1 MLKKLNYI
9 FTRQQKIKLLILSM
23 IIFIGS
29 FIELIGVSAIMPLIT
44 VITDESVLEREDM
57 YRWLGNLFQIQSAR
71 EFVLFFTI
79 FLIGVYL
86 LKNIYVL
93 FQNSLQYRFVYNN
106 QRQLSTR
113 MMNCYLQQDY
123 LYHVSNGVAELQ
135 RNVTSDVSHFYNVVL
150 ALTQFE
156 TEALVCILLVLY
168 LLYSSFSFTISI
180 VLLLGISGVLFILL
194 YRKYTVRFGAQYR
207 KLAGLQNKWIIQ
219 AFTGI
224 KEIKVMNKESYFLG
238 MYDESYRQS
247 TVVQRKNA
255 LLGALPKPVIE
266 ALSICGVLSI
276 IAVRTYSG
284 ADLKSFIPILSV
296 FAVSMF
302 RMLPSFN
309 RLSGYTNTIL
319 YGKAAVDNVYKDLK
333 EIDELLK
340 NKNELVED
348 HCIFNLKENICL
360 ENISFQYPGSD
371 KQVLKNVTLT
381 IPSHKSVALIGP
393 SGAGKTTLAD
403 ILLGILIP
411 QKGKIMVGENNVF
424 EHVRSWH
431 KNIGYIPQMIFL
443 MNDSLRNN
451 VAFGIEE
458 EDIDDKKIWEALRAA
473 QLDKFVESLPEG
485 LDTQIGDRGVKLS
498 GGQRQRIGIARAL
511 YTDPELLIL
520 DEATSALDNETETA
534 VMEAIDSLHGSR
546 TLVIIA
552 HRLTTIKNCD
562 LIYEICD
569 QNAHLRE
576 KEDVLNW
583 EKLGT
588 AKLE

>member
-9 FTRQQKIKLLILSM
+9 FDKNQKIKLLALSI
-23 IIFIGS
+23 IIFMGS
-29 FIELIGVSAIMPLIT
+29 FIELIGISAIMPLLT

-57 YRWLGNLFQIQSAR
+57 YRWIGNLFQIKSAR

-93 FQNSLQYRFVYNN
+93 FQNSLQYKFVYNN
-106 QRQLSTR
+106 QRRLSTR

-123 LYHVSNGVAELQ
+123 LYHVAIGVAELQ
-135 RNVTSDVSHFYNVVL
+135 RNVTSDVGSFYSVVL
-150 ALTQFE
+150 ALIQFE
-156 TEALVCILLVLY
+156 TEALVCTLLILY
-168 LLYSSFSFTISI
+168 LLYSNFSFTISI
-180 VLLLGISGVLFILL
+180 VLLLGISGILFVLL
-194 YRKYTVRFGAQYR
+194 YRKYAVRFGAQYR
-207 KLAGLQNKWIIQ
+207 KLVGIQNKWIIQ

-224 KEIKVMNKESYFLG
+224 KEIKVMNKEGFFLG

-247 TVVQRKNA
+247 TVMQRKNA
-255 LLGALPKPVIE
+255 MLSILPKPVIE
-266 ALSICGVLSI
+266 ALSICGVLTI
-276 IAVRTYSG
+276 IAVRTYFG
-284 ADLKSFIPILSV
+284 ADIKSFIPILSV
-296 FAVSMF
+296 YAVSMF

-319 YGKAAVDNVYKDLK
+319 YRKSAVDNIYKDLK
-333 EIDELLK
+333 EIDEILK
-340 NKNELVED
+340 NKNEAEED
-348 HCIFNLKENICL
+348 DCIFNLNEDICL
-360 ENISFQYPGSD
+360 ENISFQYPGSG
-371 KQVLKNVTLT
+371 KQVLKDVAFK
-381 IPSHKSVALIGP
+381 IPSHKSVALIGS

-403 ILLGILIP
+403 ILLGLLVP
-411 QKGKIMVGENNVF
+411 QEGKIMVGEKNVF
-424 EHVRSWH
+424 EHVKFWH
-431 KNIGYIPQMIFL
+431 KKIGYIPQMIFL

-451 VAFGIEE
+451 IAFGIKE
-458 EDIDDKKIWEALRAA
+458 EDINDKKIWEALRAA

-485 LDTQIGDRGVKLS
+485 LDTQIGDAGVKLS

-534 VMEAIDSLHGSR
+534 VMEAIDRLHGSR

-562 LIYEICD
+562 FIYEICD
-569 QNAHLRE
+569 QKAHLRK
-576 KEDVLNW
+576 KEDVLN
-583 EKLGT
+583 
-588 AKLE
+588 